1 MISDIEK
8 NYIVVKIEKGEDVG
22 ESITKVLDDY
32 GIFSGLVEFGI
43 GMIRDLEIGYW
54 NGKEYEKAQLQS
66 PGEVVSF
73 HGSISSNEPRLHIH
87 VSVALSDHSLSGGHF
102 FSGTADPLM
111 EVHILKLEEIVLKR
125 ALNKKTGL
133 KELMIE

>member
-54 NGKEYEKAQLQS
+54 NGKEYEKALLQS

>member
-22 ESITKVLDDY
+22 ESITQVLEDY
-32 GIFSGLVEFGI
+32 GIYSGLIVYGI
-43 GMIRDLEIGYW
+43 GMIRDLEVGYW
-54 NGKEYEKAQLQS
+54 NGKEYERAKLDM

-87 VSVALSDHSLSGGHF
+87 TSVALSDHNVKGGHF
-102 FSGTADPLM
+102 FSGVADPLM
-111 EVHILKLEEIVLKR
+111 ELHILRLEEIVLKR
-125 ALNKKTGL
+125 ELNQNSGL
-133 KELMIE
+133 RELKID

>member
-43 GMIRDLEIGYW
+43 ER
-54 NGKEYEKAQLQS
+54 
-66 PGEVVSF
+66 
-73 HGSISSNEPRLHIH
+73 
-87 VSVALSDHSLSGGHF
+87 
-102 FSGTADPLM
+102 
-111 EVHILKLEEIVLKR
+111 
-125 ALNKKTGL
+125 
-133 KELMIE
+133 

>member
-8 NYIVVKIEKGEDVG
+8 NYIVVKLEKGDDVG
-22 ESITKVLDDY
+22 ESIIEVLEDY
-32 GIFSGLVEFGI
+32 GIYSGLIEFGI

-54 NGKEYEKAQLQS
+54 NGKEYEKAKMPT

-73 HGSISSNEPRLHIH
+73 HGTVSSNDPRLHIH
-87 VSVALSDHSLSGGHF
+87 VSVALKDHIVKGGHF
-102 FSGTADPLM
+102 FSGTADPLL
-111 EVHILKLEEIVLKR
+111 EIHILRLEEIVLKR
-125 ALNKKTGL
+125 ELNKNSGL

>member
-8 NYIVVKIEKGEDVG
+8 NYIVIKLERGDDVG
-22 ESITKVLDDY
+22 ESITQALDDY
-32 GIFSGLVEFGI
+32 GIYSGLVECGI

-54 NGKEYEKAQLQS
+54 NGKEYERVKLPV

-73 HGSISSNEPRLHIH
+73 HGSVSSNDPRLHIH
-87 VSVALSDHSLSGGHF
+87 VSVALKDHSVKGGHF

-111 EVHILKLEEIVLKR
+111 EVHILRLEEIVLKR
-125 ALNKKTGL
+125 ELNAKSGL
-133 KELMIE
+133 NELTFD

>member
-43 GMIRDLEIGYW
+43 GMIRGLEIGYW

-87 VSVALSDHSLSGGHF
+87 VSVALSDHSVNGGHF

>member
-8 NYIVVKIEKGEDVG
+8 NYIVVKLEKGDDVG
-22 ESITKVLDDY
+22 ESIIEVLEDY
-32 GIFSGLVEFGI
+32 GIYSGLIEFGI

-54 NGKEYEKAQLQS
+54 NGKEYEKAKMPT

-73 HGSISSNEPRLHIH
+73 HGTVSSNDPRLHIH
-87 VSVALSDHSLSGGHF
+87 VSVALKDHIVKGGHL
-102 FSGTADPLM
+102 FSGTADPLL
-111 EVHILKLEEIVLKR
+111 EIHILRLEEIVLKR
-125 ALNKKTGL
+125 ELNKNSGL

>member
-8 NYIVVKIEKGEDVG
+8 NYIVAKLEKGESVG
-22 ESITKVLDDY
+22 ESTSRILEDY
-32 GIFSGLVEFGI
+32 GIYSGLVQFAI

-54 NGKEYEKAQLQS
+54 NGKEYERATLPE

-73 HGSISSNEPRLHIH
+73 HGSIAGNEPRLHIH
-87 VSVALSDHSLSGGHF
+87 VSVATNDHSVKGGHF
-102 FSGTADPLM
+102 FSGLADPVL

-125 ALNKKTGL
+125 ELNEKSGL
-133 KELMIE
+133 RELMIE